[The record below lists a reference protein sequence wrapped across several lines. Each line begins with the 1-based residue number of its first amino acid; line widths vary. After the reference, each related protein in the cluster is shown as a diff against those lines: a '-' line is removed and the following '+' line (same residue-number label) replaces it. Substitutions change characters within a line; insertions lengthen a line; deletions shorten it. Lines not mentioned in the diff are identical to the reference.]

1 MLRVRWLG
9 RVDYQEARD
18 LQQRLFESSQ
28 DDHLL
33 LMEHQHVFTG
43 GPNTD
48 LSNLLID
55 PSTVG
60 ATYESTNRGGD
71 ITYHG
76 PGQAVLYPVI
86 KLSDFKLGVRDF
98 VTLLEEA
105 AIRWLN
111 QRDIAAARDQV
122 NPGVWVGTNK
132 IAAIGIHVRRDVT
145 THGMA
150 MNVRTDLG
158 VFDRF
163 IPCGLAFHGVDRVVD
178 HMNEDTPTEQE
189 VALGVAQ
196 ELASLL
202 NTSLSVG

>member
-76 PGQAVLYPVI
+76 PGQVTGYPV
-86 KLSDFKLGVRDF
+86 LSLPGRRGGGLAETRDYVHQVEQVLIDALNDLG
-98 VTLLEEA
+98 LENCG
-105 AIRWLN
+105 RMT
-111 QRDIAAARDQV
+111 RY
-122 NPGVWVGTNK
+122 PGVWVAPTSK
-132 IAAIGIHVRRDVT
+132 RPRKVAAIGVRLSR
-145 THGMA
+145 G
-150 MNVRTDLG
+150 RTMT
-158 VFDRF
+158 
-163 IPCGLAFHGVDRVVD
+163 GLWWR
-178 HMNEDTPTEQE
+178 
-189 VALGVAQ
+189 
-196 ELASLL
+196 
-202 NTSLSVG
+202 

>member
-1 MLRVRWLG
+1 MG

-76 PGQAVLYPVI
+76 PGQVTGYPV
-86 KLSDFKLGVRDF
+86 LS
-98 VTLLEEA
+98 
-105 AIRWLN
+105 
-111 QRDIAAARDQV
+111 
-122 NPGVWVGTNK
+122 
-132 IAAIGIHVRRDVT
+132 
-145 THGMA
+145 
-150 MNVRTDLG
+150 
-158 VFDRF
+158 
-163 IPCGLAFHGVDRVVD
+163 
-178 HMNEDTPTEQE
+178 
-189 VALGVAQ
+189 
-196 ELASLL
+196 
-202 NTSLSVG
+202 